1 MTPEQQ
7 KVWAEAYR
15 RWKGIEP
22 PMPREEVERR
32 VLETLIADKDGD
44 FAVVKNLHVVIKNGR
59 PAWFFKLT
67 PKPVS
72 APLGAISISKPKER
86 PKERPVKKKL
96 GNYSEVRS
104 CESTRTITYDIA
116 VRQAE
121 RLHDFIKNA
130 RQNMPEIDERKM
142 FGLWSRGSQSDV
154 SSLNFRERQYL
165 EMLLNIAGWLPA
177 PATGG
182 GADDTEVNDDDE
194 VETSGEE
201 TEAVHDPYKV
211 DDDKV
216 ETSGEETEAVE
227 PKVQDYEIIDECD
240 INRSYFTDGEPSSD
254 EGKAGG

>member
-1 MTPEQQ
+1 MTPEQE
-7 KVWAEAYR
+7 KLAAAYW

-22 PMPREEVERR
+22 PMPRAEVERR
-32 VLETLIADKDGD
+32 VLETLVAGKDGD

-59 PAWFFKLT
+59 AAWFFKFT

-72 APLGAISISKPKER
+72 APLGAIRISKPTER
-86 PKERPVKKKL
+86 PTERPIKKKL
-96 GNYSEVRS
+96 GNYNEVRT
-104 CESTRTITYDIA
+104 CKSTRTMTYDIA
-116 VRQAE
+116 VEQAE
-121 RLHDFIKNA
+121 RLHDFFKNA
-130 RQNMPEIDERKM
+130 RQNMPEIDERKI
-142 FGLWSRGSQSDV
+142 FGIWSRGLQSDV
-154 SSLNFRERQYL
+154 SSLNFRERKYL
-165 EMLLNIAGWLPA
+165 EMLVNIAGWLPA
-177 PATGG
+177 SATGG
-182 GADDTEVNDDDE
+182 SEDDTEVNDDDE

-240 INRSYFTDGEPSSD
+240 INRSYFTDGESD